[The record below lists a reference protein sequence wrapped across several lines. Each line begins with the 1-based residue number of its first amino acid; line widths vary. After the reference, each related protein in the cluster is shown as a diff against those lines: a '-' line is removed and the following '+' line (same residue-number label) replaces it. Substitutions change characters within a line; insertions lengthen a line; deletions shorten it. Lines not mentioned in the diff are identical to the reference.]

1 MSARVTGGP
10 THWRA
15 NLDELALG
23 AAKLRD
29 ATDQTMRLAGEAMAA
44 GGLLTGVT
52 LMTPQGSVIGANTI
66 GISTGLIAM
75 RAEVQALTAGVEF
88 AVAGYLEA
96 EAQIT
101 NLGKLA
107 VTPDA
112 GGLSILGPTTRR
124 NRRNATYTRG
134 SQT

>member
-15 NLDELALG
+15 NLDELARG
-23 AAKLRD
+23 AEKLRY

-52 LMTPQGSVIGANTI
+52 LMTPQGSVIGANTV

-75 RAEVQALTAGVEF
+75 RAEVQALTAGAEF
-88 AVAGYLEA
+88 AVAGYVEIGRA
-96 EAQIT
+96 SCSEG
-101 NLGKLA
+101 GK
-107 VTPDA
+107 
-112 GGLSILGPTTRR
+112 IE
-124 NRRNATYTRG
+124 
-134 SQT
+134 